1 MKTIVRHN
9 EKYYLGSRNIA
20 MRDGIDFNDS

>member
-1 MKTIVRHN
+1 MKTIVKLKG
-9 EKYYLGSRNIA
+9 KYYLGSRNIA